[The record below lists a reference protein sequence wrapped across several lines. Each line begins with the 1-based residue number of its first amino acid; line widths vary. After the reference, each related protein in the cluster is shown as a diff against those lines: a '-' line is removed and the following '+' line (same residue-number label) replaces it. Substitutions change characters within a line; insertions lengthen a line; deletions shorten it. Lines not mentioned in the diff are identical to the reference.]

1 MMNNYKKTIKKRI
14 LLLAVPI
21 IISVILGIYD
31 VFWASPEIKKTS
43 VYGFQVG
50 IIISLGLLAIIIVMR
65 FRTLLKDENKLTLH
79 FNRENDERIK
89 AIKAKAGIPMLP
101 ITSIL
106 LIIAGVVAGYFNNL
120 VFITLIAA
128 ATFQMMICAIIKIIY
143 MKRM

>member
-21 IISVILGIYD
+21 ILSVILGIYD
-31 VFWASPEIKKTS
+31 VFWASPETKKTS
-43 VYGFQVG
+43 IYGFQVG
-50 IIISLGLLAIIIVMR
+50 IIISLGLLAIITVIR
-65 FRTLLKDENKLTLH
+65 FSALLKDENKLILQ

-101 ITSIL
+101 ITSVL
-106 LIIAGVVAGYFNNL
+106 LIIAGVVAGYNNNL
-120 VFITLIAA
+120 VFLTLVAA
-128 ATFQMMICAIIKIIY
+128 STFQMFICAIVKIIY